1 MVLLEQELISSVSD
15 QVCLESQTERNVQG
29 DVSADWQ
36 ASQLDE
42 SDPFKDSGVFV
53 ENFALLE
60 VELLAGSGAGLLDE
74 WLIQVSWVEDVV
86 LEFEESVNRA
96 AQKLGMA
103 QSVGNVLILFFGFQ
117 FNVVLV
123 TFGVEMFGDW
133 TVESFVLPLL
143 NVLEI
148 VFLVPWGVGNE
159 SVLVGENELL
169 VVDVL
174 SFEAQILKF
183 WLDWAIFINVGIN
196 APDSVL
202 VRSVKVG
209 DGLPYF
215 FLNLKIVLE
224 VLDNFVILFNL
235 GFIVIFVEFGVNILR
250 RVVVLMWQV
259 RILFIIDF
267 SIGFKLVKIFDFLSW
282 SHECETFITS
292 KSVEGFID
300 SILEHFIV

>member
-1 MVLLEQELISSVSD
+1 
-15 QVCLESQTERNVQG
+15 
-29 DVSADWQ
+29 
-36 ASQLDE
+36 
-42 SDPFKDSGVFV
+42 
-53 ENFALLE
+53 
-60 VELLAGSGAGLLDE
+60 
-74 WLIQVSWVEDVV
+74 
-86 LEFEESVNRA
+86 
-96 AQKLGMA
+96 MA
-103 QSVGNVLILFFGFQ
+103 QSVGDVLVLFFGFQ
-117 FNVVLV
+117 FNVILV
-123 TFGVEMFGDW
+123 TFGVEVFGDW

-148 VFLVPWGVGNE
+148 VFLVPWGVGDE

-215 FLNLKIVLE
+215 LLNLKIVLE

-250 RVVVLMWQV
+250 RVVVLVWQV